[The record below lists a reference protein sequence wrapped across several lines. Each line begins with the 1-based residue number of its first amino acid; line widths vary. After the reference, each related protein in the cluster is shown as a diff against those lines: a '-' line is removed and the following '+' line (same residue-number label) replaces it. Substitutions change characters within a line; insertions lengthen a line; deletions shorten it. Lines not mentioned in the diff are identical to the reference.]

1 MRTPLSDAL
10 RLFGAK
16 VIRDA
21 RNNIKKDFR
30 NPSGNLAS
38 SMTSGVNVTKD
49 NTTLIFWMNEYGIF
63 KDAGVFGAMKSST
76 DKMEWAVKG
85 IQQKG
90 KDTNS
95 VFYTDTIKRFTYK
108 SKAPKM
114 ESLMPYIQRN
124 NIRFRTPKGQKGGG
138 QYRKG
143 GYQTIAYWM
152 AQRIYAQGLAPSL
165 FFTRPFLKY
174 FTELPE
180 DLALNYASQI
190 EEILKQKLEQNG

>member
-1 MRTPLSDAL
+1 MRSISDEL
-10 RLFGAK
+10 RLFAAK

-21 RNNIKKDFR
+21 RNNIRKDFR
-30 NPSGNLAS
+30 NPSGDLAS
-38 SMTSGVNVTKD
+38 SMTSGVNITKD
-49 NTTLIFWMNEYGIF
+49 DTTLIFWMNEYGIF

-76 DKMEWAVKG
+76 KKMEWATKN
-85 IQQKG
+85 IRQKG
-90 KDTNS
+90 KDVDS
-95 VFYTDTIKRFTYK
+95 VFFTYNIKRFSYK

-152 AQRIYAQGLAPSL
+152 AQRIYAQGQAPTL

-174 FTELPE
+174 FTGLPDE
-180 DLALNYASQI
+180 VAGNYASQI